1 MPFLID
7 GHNVI
12 AMLPDIDLADPHD
25 EVKLLMRLRLWA
37 WREDRQAV
45 VVFDGGIPGGPSREL
60 SRGGLEVVFAAR
72 GYTDADS
79 IIHERL
85 QRLPD
90 PGNWTVVS
98 SDHEVLD
105 AAARVGARA
114 MTSQDFAEALNAPPA
129 EQRAEK
135 PQKISADDV
144 AYWLDVFE
152 SLSEVPKSESEDD
165 GFPEYPAPRPLSG
178 RTRRQRGK
186 RRMGRRPPVSRIS
199 STIGAQMGESEWE
212 EAREPDRPSPK
223 PSPSQSQSQ
232 GKPDA
237 VSDTEVAA
245 WLEVFGEAESDGP
258 PPPDLKKKPPR
269 RPKPKPSGPLTIKK
283 ETEETLSYDEVAQ
296 WMKVFGGEM
305 SPAAPEEAA
314 SSGPPPV
321 QGETPSSTLIEQ
333 KRKVEPFQDEE
344 EEEDTLSDED
354 LALWHRLYGDGA

>member
-105 AAARVGARA
+105 AAKMVGARA
-114 MTSQDFAEALNAPPA
+114 MTSQDFAEVLSAPPA

-135 PQKISADDV
+135 PEKISAEDV

-152 SLSEVPKSESEDD
+152 SLSEAPEPGDEDS
-165 GFPEYPAPRPLSG
+165 FPEYPEPRPLSG
-178 RTRRQRGK
+178 RTRRKPQ
-186 RRMGRRPPVSRIS
+186 SRIS
-199 STIGAQMGESEWE
+199 STIGAQMGKSEWE
-212 EAREPDRPSPK
+212 DARDPDRPAPK
-223 PSPSQSQSQ
+223 PAPSASQE
-232 GKPDA
+232 KPDA
-237 VSDTEVAA
+237 VSDAEVAA
-245 WLEVFGEAESDGP
+245 WLEIFGEAESEGP

-269 RPKPKPSGPLTIKK
+269 RPKPRPRGPLTIKK
-283 ETEETLSYDEVAQ
+283 ETEETLSYNEVAQ
-296 WMKVFGGEM
+296 WMEVFGEEM
-305 SPAAPEEAA
+305 SPEEAA
-314 SSGPPPV
+314 LSGPPPV
-321 QGETPSSTLIEQ
+321 QSEKPSSKLIEQ
-333 KRKVEPFQDEE
+333 KRKIAPLDEE
-344 EEEDTLSDED
+344 EAEDASLSDED

>member
-114 MTSQDFAEALNAPPA
+114 ITSQEFAEALNTPPA
-129 EQRAEK
+129 EQRSEK

-152 SLSEVPKSESEDD
+152 SLSEAPASEDE
-165 GFPEYPAPRPLSG
+165 GFPDYPEPRPLSG
-178 RTRRQRGK
+178 RTRTRRGK
-186 RRMGRRPPVSRIS
+186 GRFS
-199 STIGAQMGESEWE
+199 STIGAQMGKSEWKE
-212 EAREPDRPSPK
+212 TREPDRPPPK
-223 PSPSQSQSQ
+223 PSPSQ

-237 VSDTEVAA
+237 VSDAEVAA
-245 WLEVFGEAESDGP
+245 WLEIFGEAESDGP

-269 RPKPKPSGPLTIKK
+269 RPKPQPSGPLTIKK
-283 ETEETLSYDEVAQ
+283 ETEESLSYDEVAQ
-296 WMKVFGGEM
+296 WMEVFGKEM
-305 SPAAPEEAA
+305 SPSAPEETA

-321 QGETPSSTLIEQ
+321 QGEMPASTLIEQ
-333 KRKVEPFQDEE
+333 KRKVAPADEE
-344 EEEDTLSDED
+344 EDDSLSDED

>member
-105 AAARVGARA
+105 AAEMVGARA
-114 MTSQDFAEALNAPPA
+114 MTSQEFAEALNAPPA
-129 EQRAEK
+129 EQRTEK

-152 SLSEVPKSESEDD
+152 SLAEAPESEDE
-165 GFPEYPAPRPLSG
+165 GFPEYPEPRPLSG
-178 RTRRQRGK
+178 RARRK
-186 RRMGRRPPVSRIS
+186 RQSRVS

-212 EAREPDRPSPK
+212 DANEPVRPSPK
-223 PSPSQSQSQ
+223 PSPSPSQ
-232 GKPDA
+232 GKPDDL
-237 VSDTEVAA
+237 SDTEVAA
-245 WLEVFGEAESDGP
+245 WLEIFGEAESDGP

-269 RPKPKPSGPLTIKK
+269 QPKPRPSGPLTIKK
-283 ETEETLSYDEVAQ
+283 ETEESLSYDEVAQ
-296 WMKVFGGEM
+296 WMKVFGEEM
-305 SPAAPEEAA
+305 SPSTAEGAAP
-314 SSGPPPV
+314 SGPPPV

-333 KRKVEPFQDEE
+333 KRKVAPVDEE
-344 EEEDTLSDED
+344 EDDSLSDED

>member
-72 GYTDADS
+72 GYTNADS
-79 IIHERL
+79 IIRERL

-98 SDHEVLD
+98 SDHEVLN
-105 AAARVGARA
+105 AAARVDARA
-114 MTSQDFAEALNAPPA
+114 MTSQEFAEALNAPPA
-129 EQRAEK
+129 EQRSEK

-144 AYWLDVFE
+144 SYWLDVFE
-152 SLSEVPKSESEDD
+152 SLSEAPETEED
-165 GFPEYPAPRPLSG
+165 GFPEYPEPRPLSG
-178 RTRRQRGK
+178 RTRR
-186 RRMGRRPPVSRIS
+186 RRGRRRPGIS
-199 STIGAQMGESEWE
+199 STIGAQMGKSEGE
-212 EAREPDRPSPK
+212 KTRDLAPPSPK
-223 PSPSQSQSQ
+223 PTASQSKE
-232 GKPDA
+232 KPDA

-245 WLEVFGEAESDGP
+245 WLEIFGEAKSAGP

-269 RPKPKPSGPLTIKK
+269 RPQAKPQQPLTIKK
-283 ETEETLSYDEVAQ
+283 ETEAQLSYDEVAQ
-296 WMKVFGGEM
+296 WMEVFGGEM
-305 SPAAPEEAA
+305 SPSAPEGAAP
-314 SSGPPPV
+314 SGPPPV
-321 QGETPSSTLIEQ
+321 
-333 KRKVEPFQDEE
+333 
-344 EEEDTLSDED
+344 
-354 LALWHRLYGDGA
+354 